1 MTSLRILVGIAAL
14 VLWSHIYAHASSAIP
29 RESILPPG
37 MRTLTIVDLKRNP
50 DVRCVVPNCF
60 APPQGVRV
68 TRIPHH
74 KARSQRRFERRLLSP
89 GGPAGRL
96 E

>member
-1 MTSLRILVGIAAL
+1 MMRCVLALLMIAGSGPVIAAT
-14 VLWSHIYAHASSAIP
+14 SQP

-37 MRTLTIVDLKRNP
+37 MRTLTIIDLKRDP

-60 APPQGVRV
+60 TPPVR
-68 TRIPHH
+68 RPEES
-74 KARSQRRFERRLLSP
+74 RRRFERRLLSP
-89 GGPAGRL
+89 KGPPGRL

>member
-1 MTSLRILVGIAAL
+1 MTSLRVVLMTAIL
-14 VLWSHIYAHASSAIP
+14 VLWPHVYAHASSVEP

-37 MRTLTIVDLKRNP
+37 MRTLTIVDLKRDP

-60 APPQGVRV
+60 TPPVIRDR
-68 TRIPHH
+68 TRRGS
-74 KARSQRRFERRLLSP
+74 RSQREFERRLLSP
-89 GGPAGRL
+89 AGRGRL